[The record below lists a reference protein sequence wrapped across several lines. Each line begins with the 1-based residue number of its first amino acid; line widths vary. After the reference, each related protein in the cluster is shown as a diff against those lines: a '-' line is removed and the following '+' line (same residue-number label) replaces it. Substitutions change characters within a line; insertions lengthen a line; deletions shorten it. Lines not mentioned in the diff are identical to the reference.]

1 MPFISKN
8 TKTSNIYRETI
19 LHLQLSQMQR
29 ELIMPNLMGYIN
41 GGDIPPETQPLDIL
55 LIEDNPGDARIVEL
69 LLEES
74 DLPQCNIV
82 NCQTLGEGVNALMKK
97 DFDVVLLDLSL
108 PDSRGFETLQRL
120 ISAKPD
126 VNVVV
131 MTGYTD
137 KALGLNAVKAGAQ
150 DFLMKGGFD
159 AEILTK
165 TLRYAIERKNVLI
178 KLAAATR
185 AREVAEESARM
196 KEQFIASISHEMRTP
211 MNAIYGMSNLL
222 AQTKL
227 DSEQR
232 SYIDSVRQ
240 SSEILLGVI
249 NDILEIS
256 TLQNGK
262 MSFESKDFDLHELM
276 FNLVNVMQYKKDEK
290 PLEFQ
295 LNIDPSVSVT
305 LKGDKLRLN
314 QILFNIVGNAVKFTD
329 EGMVKIDVQL
339 AEDHQ
344 DSIILRF
351 IVQDT
356 GIGMPADKVDTIFES
371 FTRIRTKDRI
381 YEGTGLGLAIVK
393 NLVHLQEGRVWA
405 ESELGKGS
413 TMFIELPFGKSQTV
427 VTIEKPMVETSQYQD
442 SKKRIFHL
450 LLVEDH
456 KMNQIVARKTLER
469 QFDNITIQIAENGKE
484 CLEVLKKGNTFDI
497 ILMDI
502 QMPIMDGTETVA
514 YIRQY
519 MPELKT
525 PILAMTA
532 HANISKDN
540 SFKNFGFDDFVLK
553 PFEPEQFFEKIHRY
567 LDECKK

>member
-1 MPFISKN
+1 MEIEFN
-8 TKTSNIYRETI
+8 
-19 LHLQLSQMQR
+19 
-29 ELIMPNLMGYIN
+29 MPNLMGYIN
-41 GGDIPPETQPLDIL
+41 GDEISAETQPLHIL

-74 DLPQCNIV
+74 DLPECKIV

-150 DFLMKGGFD
+150 DFLTKGGFD

-227 DSEQR
+227 DGEQR

-262 MSFESKDFDLHELM
+262 MNFDSKDFDLHELM

-295 LNIDPSVSVT
+295 LNIDPSVSAT

-339 AEDHQ
+339 AENHKDTV
-344 DSIILRF
+344 ILRF
-351 IVQDT
+351 SVQDT
-356 GIGMPADKVDTIFES
+356 GIGIPADKVDTIFES

-393 NLVHLQEGRVWA
+393 NLVQLQDGRVWA

-413 TMFIELPFGKSQTV
+413 KMFIELPFGKSHTSV
-427 VTIEKPMVETSQYQD
+427 AIEKTVIDTLQYND

-469 QFDNITIQIAENGKE
+469 QFDNISIQIAENGKE
-484 CLEVLKKGNTFDI
+484 CIEILKKGHRFDI

-514 YIRQY
+514 YIREF
-519 MPELKT
+519 MPQLKT

-567 LDECKK
+567 LDKGEDF

>member
-1 MPFISKN
+1 MVQELNIPSH
-8 TKTSNIYRETI
+8 TS
-19 LHLQLSQMQR
+19 L
-29 ELIMPNLMGYIN
+29 IN
-41 GGDIPPETQPLDIL
+41 GVSSASDNMPLNIL
-55 LIEDNPGDARIVEL
+55 LIEDNPGDARIVEI

-74 DLPQCNIV
+74 DLPECIIKH
-82 NCQTLGEGVNALMKK
+82 CQTLAEGVSALLEN
-97 DFDVVLLDLSL
+97 DYDVVLLDLSL

-131 MTGYTD
+131 MTGFSD
-137 KALGLNAVKAGAQ
+137 KTLGLNAVKAGAQ
-150 DFLMKGGFD
+150 DFLTKGVFD
-159 AEILTK
+159 ADLLAK

-178 KLAAATR
+178 KLATATR

-222 AQTKL
+222 AQTSL
-227 DSEQR
+227 DGEQR
-232 SYIDSVRQ
+232 SFIDSVRQ

-262 MSFESKDFDLHELM
+262 MSFESKSFDLHELM

-295 LNIDPSVSVT
+295 LSIDPSVPAILS
-305 LKGDKLRLN
+305 GDKLRLN
-314 QILFNIVGNAVKFTD
+314 QVLFNIVGNSVKFTD
-329 EGMVKIDVQL
+329 EGCVKINVQL
-339 AEDHQ
+339 A
-344 DSIILRF
+344 DSQGDSLTVRF
-351 IVQDT
+351 VVIDT
-356 GIGMPADKVDTIFES
+356 GIGIPVDKVDAIFES
-371 FTRIRTKDRI
+371 FTRVRTKDRI

-393 NLVHLQEGRVWA
+393 NLVQLQDGRVWA
-405 ESELGKGS
+405 ESALGEGT
-413 TMFIELPFGKSQTV
+413 TMVIELPFTRV
-427 VTIEKPMVETSQYQD
+427 DAATTIEKAVEAPPQYHE
-442 SKKRIFHL
+442 SKERTFRL

-469 QFDNITIQIAENGKE
+469 QFDNIIIQIAENGKE
-484 CLEVLKKGNTFDI
+484 CLEILKKGSSFDI

-502 QMPIMDGTETVA
+502 QMPIMDGTETIA
-514 YIRQY
+514 YIREHI
-519 MPELKT
+519 PNINT

-532 HANISKDN
+532 HANISKDD
-540 SFKNFGFDDFVLK
+540 SFKTYGFDDYVLK
-553 PFEPEQFFEKIHRY
+553 PFEPEQFFEKIHYY
-567 LDECKK
+567 LNIKDGIKN

>member
-1 MPFISKN
+1 MDI
-8 TKTSNIYRETI
+8 
-19 LHLQLSQMQR
+19 QLN
-29 ELIMPNLMGYIN
+29 MPNLMGYIN
-41 GGDIPPETQPLDIL
+41 GGEVSAETQPLHIL

-74 DLPQCNIV
+74 DLPECKII

-150 DFLMKGGFD
+150 DFLTKGGFD

-295 LNIDPSVSVT
+295 LNIDPSVSSI

-339 AEDHQ
+339 VKNQGDT
-344 DSIILRF
+344 IILRF
-351 IVQDT
+351 VVQDT

-371 FTRIRTKDRI
+371 FTRIRTKERI

-393 NLVHLQEGRVWA
+393 NLVQLQEGRVWA

-413 TMFIELPFGKSQTV
+413 KMFIELPFGKSQTSL
-427 VTIEKPMVETSQYQD
+427 TLEKNIEEPPQYQD
-442 SKKRIFHL
+442 SKKREFHL

-484 CLEVLKKGNTFDI
+484 CLDILKKGGSFDI

-514 YIRQY
+514 HIREF

-540 SFKNFGFDDFVLK
+540 SFKNFGFDDYVLK

-567 LDECKK
+567 LNKSF

>member
-1 MPFISKN
+1 MVQELNIPSH
-8 TKTSNIYRETI
+8 TSF
-19 LHLQLSQMQR
+19 
-29 ELIMPNLMGYIN
+29 IN
-41 GGDIPPETQPLDIL
+41 GVSSTSDNTPLNIL
-55 LIEDNPGDARIVEL
+55 LIEDNPGDARIVEI

-74 DLPQCNIV
+74 DLPECRITH
-82 NCQTLGEGVNALMKK
+82 CQTLAEGVSALMEN
-97 DFDVVLLDLSL
+97 DFDVALLDLSL

-131 MTGYTD
+131 MTGFSD
-137 KALGLNAVKAGAQ
+137 KTLGLNAVKVGAQ
-150 DFLMKGGFD
+150 DFLTKGVFD
-159 AEILTK
+159 ADLLAK

-222 AQTKL
+222 AQTNL
-227 DSEQR
+227 DGEQR
-232 SYIDSVRQ
+232 SFIDSVRQ

-262 MSFESKDFDLHELM
+262 MSFESKNFDLHELM

-295 LNIDPSVSVT
+295 LSIDPSVPAIMS
-305 LKGDKLRLN
+305 GDKLRLN
-314 QILFNIVGNAVKFTD
+314 QVLFNIVGNSVKFTD
-329 EGMVKIDVQL
+329 EGVVKINVQL
-339 AEDHQ
+339 VDNQ
-344 DSIILRF
+344 NDTMIVRF
-351 IVQDT
+351 EVIDT
-356 GIGMPADKVDTIFES
+356 GIGIPEDKVNAIFES
-371 FTRIRTKDRI
+371 FTRVRTKDRI

-393 NLVHLQEGRVWA
+393 NLVQLQEGRVWA
-405 ESELGKGS
+405 ESTLAKGT
-413 TMFIELPFGKSQTV
+413 TMVIELPFTKVHTDATV
-427 VTIEKPMVETSQYQD
+427 EKTVEAPPQYHE
-442 SKKRIFHL
+442 SKQRTFRL

-469 QFDNITIQIAENGKE
+469 QFDNIIIQIAENGKE
-484 CLEVLKKGNTFDI
+484 CLEILKQGCNFDI

-502 QMPIMDGTETVA
+502 QMPIMDGTETIA
-514 YIRQY
+514 YIREHI
-519 MPELKT
+519 PNIKT

-540 SFKNFGFDDFVLK
+540 SFKTYGFDDYVLK
-553 PFEPEQFFEKIHRY
+553 PFEPEQFFEKIHYY
-567 LDECKK
+567 LNRKGDFKN

>member
-1 MPFISKN
+1 MVNQIEIEFSKVNDISF
-8 TKTSNIYRETI
+8 
-19 LHLQLSQMQR
+19 
-29 ELIMPNLMGYIN
+29 IN
-41 GGDIPPETQPLDIL
+41 GVSEATKVEPLHIL
-55 LIEDNPGDARIVEL
+55 LIEDNLGDARIVEI
-69 LLEES
+69 LLEDS
-74 DLPQCNIV
+74 DLPDCKIV
-82 NCQTLGEGVNALMKK
+82 HCQTLGEGVSLLIEM
-97 DFDVVLLDLSL
+97 DFDAVLLDLSL

-126 VNVVV
+126 VNVIV

-159 AEILTK
+159 SELLTK

-227 DSEQR
+227 DTEQS

-262 MSFESKDFDLHELM
+262 MSFESKDFDLYELL

-290 PLEFQ
+290 QLEFQ
-295 LNIDPSVSVT
+295 LYINPSVSKM

-314 QILFNIVGNAVKFTD
+314 QILFNIVGNSVKFTD
-329 EGMVKIDVQL
+329 EGMIKIEVQ
-339 AEDHQ
+339 
-344 DSIILRF
+344 SIGNQKNSHLLRF

-356 GIGMPADKVDTIFES
+356 GIGIPTDKQEAIFES
-371 FTRIRTKDRI
+371 FTRIRTKERI
-381 YEGTGLGLAIVK
+381 FEGTGLGLAIVK
-393 NLVHLQEGRVWA
+393 NLVQLQNGRVWA
-405 ESELGKGS
+405 QSKLGVGT
-413 TMFIELPFGKSQTV
+413 TMFIELPFGKADNTV
-427 VTIEKPMVETSQYQD
+427 VVEKPKIELELDENAKNRTF
-442 SKKRIFHL
+442 RL

-456 KMNQIVARKTLER
+456 KMNQIVAKKTLER
-469 QFDNITIQIAENGKE
+469 QFNNISIKIAENGHE
-484 CLEVLKKGNTFDI
+484 CLEILQKGEKFDI

-514 YIRQY
+514 YIRKH
-519 MPELKT
+519 MPQLKT

-532 HANISKDN
+532 HANISKGN
-540 SFKNFGFDDFVLK
+540 SFKNYGFDDFVLK

-567 LDECKK
+567 LDKISN

>member
-1 MPFISKN
+1 MVQEL
-8 TKTSNIYRETI
+8 NIPN
-19 LHLQLSQMQR
+19 HLGFM
-29 ELIMPNLMGYIN
+29 N
-41 GGDIPPETQPLDIL
+41 GGNTATEVHPLQIL
-55 LIEDNPGDARIVEL
+55 LIEDNPGDARIVEI

-74 DLPQCNIV
+74 DLP
-82 NCQTLGEGVNALMKK
+82 NCKIFHYQTLGEGVNALTEH

-159 AEILTK
+159 AELLTK

-256 TLQNGK
+256 TLQNSK
-262 MSFESKDFDLHELM
+262 MTFESKDFDLYELM

-295 LNIDPSVSVT
+295 LYIDPSVPAL

-329 EGMVKIDVQL
+329 EGMVKIDVYIV
-339 AEDHQ
+339 EDQSHTVVA
-344 DSIILRF
+344 RF
-351 IVQDT
+351 VVKDT
-356 GIGMPADKVDTIFES
+356 GIGIPKEKVDTIFES

-393 NLVHLQEGRVWA
+393 NLVQLQNGRVWA
-405 ESELGKGS
+405 ESDLGEGT
-413 TMFIELPFGKSQTV
+413 TMFIELPLGKVQ
-427 VTIEKPMVETSQYQD
+427 ETSPVEKVEIPPPQYQG
-442 SKKRIFHL
+442 SKDRTFHL

-469 QFDNITIQIAENGKE
+469 EFGNITIQIAENGKE
-484 CLEVLKKGNTFDI
+484 CLEILRQGQVFDI

-502 QMPIMDGTETVA
+502 QMPIMDGTETIA
-514 YIRQY
+514 YIREH

-525 PILAMTA
+525 PVLAMTA

-540 SFKNFGFDDFVLK
+540 SFKNYGFDDFVLK
-553 PFEPEQFFEKIHRY
+553 PFEPKQFFEKIHLY
-567 LDECKK
+567 LDKKNDFEK

>member
-1 MPFISKN
+1 MVQELNIPSH
-8 TKTSNIYRETI
+8 TSF
-19 LHLQLSQMQR
+19 
-29 ELIMPNLMGYIN
+29 IN
-41 GGDIPPETQPLDIL
+41 GVSSTPDNTPLNIL
-55 LIEDNPGDARIVEL
+55 LIEDNPGDARIVEI

-74 DLPQCNIV
+74 DLPECRITH
-82 NCQTLGEGVNALMKK
+82 CQTLAEGVSALMEN
-97 DFDVVLLDLSL
+97 DFDVALLDLSL

-131 MTGYTD
+131 MTGFSD
-137 KALGLNAVKAGAQ
+137 KTLGLNAVKAGAQ
-150 DFLMKGGFD
+150 DFLTKGVFD
-159 AEILTK
+159 ADLLAK

-222 AQTKL
+222 AQTTL
-227 DSEQR
+227 DGEQR
-232 SYIDSVRQ
+232 SFIDSVRQ

-262 MSFESKDFDLHELM
+262 MSFESKNFDLHELM

-295 LNIDPSVSVT
+295 LSIDPSVPAIMS
-305 LKGDKLRLN
+305 GDKLRLN
-314 QILFNIVGNAVKFTD
+314 QVLFNIVGNSVKFTD
-329 EGMVKIDVQL
+329 EGVVKINVQL
-339 AEDHQ
+339 VDNQ
-344 DSIILRF
+344 NDTMVVRF
-351 IVQDT
+351 EVIDT
-356 GIGMPADKVDTIFES
+356 GIGIPEDKVDAIFES
-371 FTRIRTKDRI
+371 FTRVRTKDRI

-393 NLVHLQEGRVWA
+393 NLVQLQEGRVWA
-405 ESELGKGS
+405 ESTLAKGT
-413 TMFIELPFGKSQTV
+413 TMVIELPFTKVHTDATV
-427 VTIEKPMVETSQYQD
+427 EKTVEAPPQYHE
-442 SKKRIFHL
+442 SKQRIFRL

-469 QFDNITIQIAENGKE
+469 QFDNIIIQIAENGKE
-484 CLEVLKKGNTFDI
+484 CLEILKQGCDFDI

-502 QMPIMDGTETVA
+502 QMPIMDGTETIA
-514 YIRQY
+514 YIREHI
-519 MPELKT
+519 PHIKT

-540 SFKNFGFDDFVLK
+540 SFKTYGFDDYVLK
-553 PFEPEQFFEKIHRY
+553 PFEPEQFFEKIHYY
-567 LDECKK
+567 LNRKGDFKN